1 MLKATQT
8 RKRKVGLIE
17 NHPTRTVEGSAYT
30 QCPLCDKQVPLSLIN
45 VHIESKECQRACTQ
59 RQARQ
64 YAISVEA
71 PSVQLPRPVRL
82 PLAAGKPVPQK
93 FQPSDGRPES
103 DCLQQAAS
111 DAQLGTS
118 SGGCG
123 RHEYVPSLASK
134 TCHDK
139 DGAESSCVQSC
150 HRKESSQPE
159 IENSLP
165 PPIAQLVPEPHAA
178 LPGEYRITDFVTKQ
192 EELDLIHMLDAAPPL
207 WQDSTFNGKHRGKR
221 WGVTMDL
228 SKRTVVEGPT
238 PLASELHMLIAR
250 MQSIPLLSN
259 FCPNEANAID
269 YRKPLGHWL
278 KPHVDDRKL
287 STDKIVT
294 LSLAGSANMTFNC
307 VKGSHSVAVELPP
320 RTLQVITRDARYKYS
335 HGIGKEALTSPRRLS
350 ITFRQSPLKD

>member
-1 MLKATQT
+1 MVLLKITPPELLKEVLT
-8 RKRKVGLIE
+8 HSVL
-17 NHPTRTVEGSAYT
+17 SAINRQALPVNKTLFWLYYRDNSR
-30 QCPLCDKQVPLSLIN
+30 LADLLSFISQVPLSLIN

-207 WQDSTFNGKHRGKR
+207 WQDSTFNGKHR
-221 WGVTMDL
+221 
-228 SKRTVVEGPT
+228 
-238 PLASELHMLIAR
+238 
-250 MQSIPLLSN
+250 
-259 FCPNEANAID
+259 
-269 YRKPLGHWL
+269 YR
-278 KPHVDDRKL
+278 
-287 STDKIVT
+287 ST
-294 LSLAGSANMTFNC
+294 
-307 VKGSHSVAVELPP
+307 
-320 RTLQVITRDARYKYS
+320 
-335 HGIGKEALTSPRRLS
+335 ALCL
-350 ITFRQSPLKD
+350 